1 MPFFLLL
8 HSTNGLLIWRHH
20 SKGSSLWC
28 EYPTFTLWVLLEA
41 NAIVN
46 KCISMALNFPHWSI
60 NLIDSRTNN
69 DMRFMLSPQWAKSS
83 VLRRLIKGALVAIN
97 NELIDA
103 LKNCGFF
110 PPILLDYISRL
121 IILFF
126 SRWLENISAS
136 GMDSNL
142 CDLLTAARA
151 TLPSIQIHPSSQWS
165 PAISLCLSPTSW
177 MKTLGQRGQSFY
189 TRCMQFPSII

>member
-1 MPFFLLL
+1 
-8 HSTNGLLIWRHH
+8 
-20 SKGSSLWC
+20 
-28 EYPTFTLWVLLEA
+28 
-41 NAIVN
+41 
-46 KCISMALNFPHWSI
+46 
-60 NLIDSRTNN
+60 
-69 DMRFMLSPQWAKSS
+69 MLSPQWAKSS

-151 TLPSIQIHPSSQWS
+151 TLPRIQIHPSSQWS
-165 PAISLCLSPTSW
+165 PAISLCLSLCLWLFFLSVSFPFTLSPLNCLYVRVIFSNIHSPRFIFYIALTS
-177 MKTLGQRGQSFY
+177 LSRPFSVFLSFY
-189 TRCMQFPSII
+189 QL